1 MKIMWAILKHE
12 INTFFGSAVGFL
24 IVAVFVLFNGLIL
37 FVFRGD
43 FNIFDYGF
51 ADLSPFFLWLPW
63 IFLLLIPAVTM
74 RSFSEEFKSGT
85 IELLKIK
92 PISNRELVLGKFL
105 GSWAVILLALFPS
118 LLYIWCLNSLTVSGQ
133 EIDSGI
139 IGSSYLGLI
148 LVSAAYTAIGIWTSS
163 TTQNQIVAFVLA
175 LGISWSLYVG
185 FEGLGTLFTGKYS
198 VYVADW
204 GIKAHF
210 EDFIRGVVPLSDLVY
225 FLTLTA
231 LFITATILGIRKK
244 L

>member
-1 MKIMWAILKHE
+1 MWAILKQE
-12 INTFFGSAVGFL
+12 ITSFFGSAVGFL

-74 RSFSEEFKSGT
+74 RSFSEEFKTGT

-92 PISNRELVLGKFL
+92 PITNRALVIGKFL
-105 GSWAVILLALFPS
+105 GSWTVILLALLPS

-133 EIDSGI
+133 DIDFGI
-139 IGSSYLGLI
+139 ITSSYLGLI

-163 TTQNQIVAFVLA
+163 VTQNQIVAFVLA
-175 LGISWSLYVG
+175 LGISWFLYTG
-185 FEGLGTLFTGKYS
+185 FEGLGTLFTDKYS
-198 VYVADW
+198 VMVADW

-210 EDFIRGVVPLSDLVY
+210 GDFIRGVVPLSNLVY

-231 LFITATILGIRKK
+231 LFIAATILGIRKK